1 MSKEKSGQKLVHHI
15 IKGSFHQGSL
25 YTFDTTT
32 AGHQCVPNCI
42 VAAAYASIVPVSKWT
57 GESLDCILHC
67 GDALYKKVKT
77 DNDFLQVHEIGKE
90 IYVFGQTFKITI
102 ENEYYGTLQKDEIE
116 KTTVGTTLE
125 KVTYTMYHSLSQS
138 KQYVYG
144 VLCIGD
150 HHGSSASLLCLSKS
164 NIYIFDPHSVNM
176 RGEPVSNGTSALLHF
191 FSRTK
196 MIQYLHKK
204 YITNLSLIF
213 NITIVQCTQTNQSIV
228 NYFEDQRYQYFK
240 TKNVDS
246 KYEQNVSCT
255 LKRDEKNMLIF
266 ISNIQGKWYVKRKK
280 RSTKNVTMKRKM
292 AI

>member
-1 MSKEKSGQKLVHHI
+1 M
-15 IKGSFHQGSL
+15 
-25 YTFDTTT
+25 
-32 AGHQCVPNCI
+32 
-42 VAAAYASIVPVSKWT
+42 
-57 GESLDCILHC
+57 
-67 GDALYKKVKT
+67 YKKVKT

-191 FSRTK
+191 SSRTK
-196 MIQYLHKK
+196 MIQYLRKK

-228 NYFEDQRYQYFK
+228 NYFEDQGYQYFK

-246 KYEQNVSCT
+246 KYKQNVSCT
-255 LKRDEKNMLIF
+255 LKRDEKKNMLIF

-280 RSTKNVTMKRKM
+280 GVPKM
-292 AI
+292 LP